1 MIQKIVYIDI
11 HQYKLILNDIFRLS
25 IFEMQII
32 LTFLAYLQ
40 KIFENFTV
48 FMIFFARKGI
58 S

>member
-40 KIFENFTV
+40 KIFENFSV
-48 FMIFFARKGI
+48 FMSFFARKGI